1 MLRSWLTSLKERK
14 QVLLLRLLDQPDEV
28 LKGWS
33 EPFPAFLV
41 FGRNRRSRSAKHGL
55 GNLFFPHCST
65 ARPSEQA
72 RWSIARTIE
81 RTCRSSGEA
90 ELQLFCSR
98 ASILGEGLAWP
109 CLLVQTNRLA
119 FSFARSDIQAWGWS
133 AVPAFL
139 LCFSALV
146 RKKGSGFVGK
156 RVHWIEAMARCNMF
170 YGNWVRDESYLLYPE
185 GSCPHIDEYI
195 VLQLL
200 PQRPPW

>member
-1 MLRSWLTSLKERK
+1 LLLRLTSLKERK

-98 ASILGEGLAWP
+98 ASKGL
-109 CLLVQTNRLA
+109 C
-119 FSFARSDIQAWGWS
+119 
-133 AVPAFL
+133 
-139 LCFSALV
+139 
-146 RKKGSGFVGK
+146 
-156 RVHWIEAMARCNMF
+156 
-170 YGNWVRDESYLLYPE
+170 YGNKQTEQVW
-185 GSCPHIDEYI
+185 
-195 VLQLL
+195 
-200 PQRPPW
+200 